1 MNRDLDTQFDTWLD
15 ALAVSR
21 STAPRPSDSDSITRD
36 AQHMASQLHDLAR
49 QAERAPIDQ
58 SRLSSWEDFMSTH
71 GTALPASP
79 SFTTGDHRQRPRPL
93 AKSPA
98 YRPAAPAHRPH
109 VNWNAI
115 ASFTLVAL
123 IVATIGVGGW
133 RVYGELGGPGGPNQP
148 IQTPLGAFGQ
158 DDATPAS
165 EPLGATIATAGEC
178 TVEPL
183 TIVQIVQIV
192 YDPTHD
198 PLASTPGSGLYQ
210 EVNEFTEPAYATD
223 EALAGATATFHMF
236 EACIE
241 ANSYF
246 QVWALLSPSLL
257 QEYML
262 AILPPLT
269 GEEEFRAILADL
281 EANGPGD
288 PSDPES
294 IYWPLFIGT
303 SVSGASVPEGRIS
316 RVVDQNIENT
326 WMPTGTFL
334 VAGYDSFYSDG
345 SPTEMETTSIYDSD
359 FDGTPEPVVG
369 YDPRLK
375 QPSCFTI
382 IFSWSDSRDMWLI
395 QQPPVCG

>member
-1 MNRDLDTQFDTWLD
+1 MNRDPDTQFDTWLD

-21 STAPRPSDSDSITRD
+21 STAPRPSASDSITRD

-49 QAERAPIDQ
+49 HAERAPIDQ
-58 SRLSSWEDFMSTH
+58 SRLSSWEDFMNTH

-79 SFTTGDHRQRPRPL
+79 AISTGDHRQRQRAV
-93 AKSPA
+93 AKTPA
-98 YRPAAPAHRPH
+98 YRPAPSVQRPCI
-109 VNWNAI
+109 NWNAI
-115 ASFTLVAL
+115 ASATLVAL

-133 RVYGELGGPGGPNQP
+133 RVYGELGGSGGPNQP
-148 IQTPLGAFGQ
+148 AHTPFGAFVQ
-158 DDATPAS
+158 DDATP
-165 EPLGATIATAGEC
+165 EPDPLGASIATAEEC

-183 TIVQIVQIV
+183 TIDQVVQIT
-192 YDPTHD
+192 YDPH
-198 PLASTPGSGLYQ
+198 AGTPGTALYQ
-210 EVNEFTEPAYATD
+210 EIGEYPSPAYASD
-223 EALAGATATFHMF
+223 VALAGATSTFHMF

-246 QVWALLSPSLL
+246 QVWALLSPTLL

-281 EANGPGD
+281 EANGQDHLTEPD
-288 PSDPES
+288 A

-303 SVSGASVPEGRIS
+303 SVSGPDVPEGRIS

-326 WMPTGTFL
+326 WMPTDTFL
-334 VAGYDSFYSDG
+334 VTGYDSFYSDG
-345 SPTEMETTSIYDSD
+345 SPTEMDTTSIYDSD
-359 FDGTPEPVVG
+359 LDGTPEPVVG

-375 QPSCFTI
+375 QPSCFSI
-382 IFSWSDSRDMWLI
+382 IFSWSEARDMWLVEN
-395 QQPPVCG
+395 PPVCG